1 MKEKLYNS
9 LEKINK
15 TNANIIYAFLLFCI
29 FTFKILHYNQQNFD
43 FWIETIGTILQLALP
58 FYVVVPLLWKKD
70 FLGTKQM
77 LKFLIAVLI
86 IIWSLKLGLSDLLG
100 FNTTR
105 PRGGDM
111 SFPSGHTAGAFL
123 GSVFLTIRYGWK
135 YALVVLPLAF
145 YVAFSRIF
153 SKAHWPADVVASIV
167 ICTILG
173 LMIVRPFK
181 K

>member
-123 GSVFLTIRYGWK
+123 GLVFLTIRYGWK
-135 YALVVLPLAF
+135 YALVVLPFAF
-145 YVAFSRIF
+145 Y
-153 SKAHWPADVVASIV
+153 
-167 ICTILG
+167 
-173 LMIVRPFK
+173 
-181 K
+181 